1 MAGVSAFKE
10 AFMSSGS
17 SEWES
22 DDFLDYNNRVTRYE
36 IFWAWYESTV
46 YRDIHAWAQGLRQT
60 QALYKYIRNIYNPAY
75 RIGEFWKS
83 HLWGG
88 ALDPAAGDGDRVH
101 SALPIAVPAANSAN
115 EEALRLAI
123 ARLWEWSRWGVN
135 KDIVTLRG
143 SIFGDAA
150 LRVVDN
156 TEAGKVY
163 LERVH
168 PATISEVELDTFG
181 NVKAY
186 EITEERTDPLND
198 DRTVTYTETAERAGV
213 NVIYRTY
220 RNKDLYA
227 WNGAEA
233 EWAVPY
239 GFVPL
244 VLIQHNDVGLDWGWS
259 ELHPLRSK
267 VQELDDIA
275 SALGDQIRKSVNVH
289 WLFTGIAVPKSGATA
304 PAAGGPADSSTSRP
318 EPGREEI
325 KAFYGPEGSDAKPLV
340 AELNIGEVNAHI
352 ASIMEEL
359 ERDYPELQMDIWN
372 AGGDQSGRALR
383 IARQRIEI
391 KAQQRRANYDDAL
404 RRAQQM
410 AIAIGGW
417 RGLDDFKPFNLD
429 SYAKGALDHN
439 IGDRPVF
446 RTDPMDDLETDETFW
461 RVAESATRAGV
472 PLPVYLA
479 KQGWSEDDIAA
490 VVESDEY
497 LRRQMIANM
506 GLMAFSNESE
516 ADDE

>member
-1 MAGVSAFKE
+1 MAGIGAFKE
-10 AFMSSGS
+10 AFMSAGS
-17 SEWES
+17 IASEA
-22 DDFLDYNNRVTRYE
+22 DDFLDYDNRVTRYE
-36 IFWAWYESTV
+36 IYWAWYESTV
-46 YRDIHAWAQGLRQT
+46 YRDIHTWAKGLRQT
-60 QALYKYIRNIYNPAY
+60 QALYKYVRNIYNPSY
-75 RIGEFWKS
+75 RLGEFWKS

-88 ALDPAAGDGDRVH
+88 ALDPAAGDGDRVP
-101 SALPIAVPAANSAN
+101 SALPIEVPAANSGN
-115 EEALRLAI
+115 EEALRRAI

-143 SIFGDAA
+143 AIFGDAA
-150 LRVVDN
+150 LRVVDD
-156 TEAGKVY
+156 TEKQKVY

-168 PATISEVELDTFG
+168 PGTISEVELDAFG
-181 NVKAY
+181 SVKSY
-186 EITEERTDPLND
+186 EITEERVDPLND
-198 DRTVTYTETAERAGV
+198 KRTVTYTETAERAGV

-227 WNGAEA
+227 WNGVEA

-239 GFVPL
+239 GFIPV
-244 VLIQHNDVGLDWGWS
+244 VLIQHNNIGLDWGWS
-259 ELHPLRSK
+259 EIHPMRSK
-267 VQELDDIA
+267 IQELDDIA

-289 WLFTGIAVPKSGATA
+289 WMFAGVSVPKSGDTA
-304 PAAGGPADSSTSRP
+304 PAAGGASSSTSRP

-325 KAFYGPEGSDAKPLV
+325 KAFYAPAGALAQPLV
-340 AELNIGEVNAHI
+340 VPLDITAVAAHLH
-352 ASIMEEL
+352 SILEEL

-383 IARQRIEI
+383 IARQRVEI

-417 RGLDDFKPFNLD
+417 RDLPDFAPFNLD
-429 SYAKGALDHN
+429 SYAAGNLDHS

-446 RTDPMDDLETDETFW
+446 RTDPMDDLEEDQLFW
-461 RVAESATRAGV
+461 QVAESAIRAGV

-479 KQGWSEDDIAA
+479 QQGWAEDDITA

-497 LRRQMIANM
+497 QRRQMMANM
-506 GLMAFSNESE
+506 GLAALSG
-516 ADDE
+516 ADEG